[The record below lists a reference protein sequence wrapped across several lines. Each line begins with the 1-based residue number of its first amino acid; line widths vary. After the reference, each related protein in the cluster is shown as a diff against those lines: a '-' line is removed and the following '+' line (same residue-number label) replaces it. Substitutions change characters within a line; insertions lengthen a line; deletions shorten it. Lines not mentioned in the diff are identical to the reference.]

1 MSTIVRTQAE
11 LDAAIEAGAEDIII
25 DSPAG
30 AWIEICGSSTVTA
43 YDSSTVHAW
52 GSSTV
57 TAYDS
62 STVTAWGSST
72 VTAWGSSTV
81 TARGSSTVTA
91 YDSST
96 VHARGSS
103 TVHAGSHA
111 AVHLHSGLATIRGG
125 VLIDHTA
132 VGFADPQAWCDYH
145 GVPVADGIATVYKAV
160 GPTWL
165 SGYGTSY
172 APGSTPS
179 APDWHPR
186 PECGNGL
193 HFSPSPAHAQEY
205 CAGGEA
211 RYLRVGVAVDQLVPL
226 GDKCKAPAV
235 ITPCVEVDIHGRE
248 VRP

>member
-30 AWIEICGSSTVTA
+30 VWIDVC
-43 YDSSTVHAW
+43 DSSTVHAW

-57 TAYDS
+57 H
-62 STVTAWGSST
+62 AW
-72 VTAWGSSTV
+72 
-81 TARGSSTVTA
+81 
-91 YDSST
+91 DSST

-103 TVHAGSHA
+103 TVTAWDSSTVHARDSSTVTAGSHT
-111 AVHLHSGLATIRGG
+111 AVHLHSGRATIRGG

-132 VGFADPQAWCDYH
+132 VDLDDPQTWCDYH

-165 SGYGTSY
+165 SEYGTSY

-179 APDWHPR
+179 APDWQPR

-193 HFSPSPAHAQEY
+193 HFSPSPAHTQEY
-205 CAGGEA
+205 YDTGEV

-235 ITPCVEVDIHGRE
+235 ITPCVEVDIHGQE